1 MQAPNCQRDAKAQ
14 GEWSCRVPIL
24 ERQSAQA
31 CFQTRALFCVTKK
44 ISSAPIFDPAF
55 HSGQACVAG
64 LPEPLALM
72 PPCSAALAN
81 VGISVCHGSKDEAV
95 SICKNLL

>member
-1 MQAPNCQRDAKAQ
+1 MVLSRAYTRKAKRPGLFSDPGALLRD
-14 GEWSCRVPIL
+14 E
-24 ERQSAQA
+24 
-31 CFQTRALFCVTKK
+31 K

-55 HSGQACVAG
+55 HSGWACVAG
-64 LPEPLALM
+64 LPEPLAFL

-81 VGISVCHGSKDEAV
+81 VGISICHGSKDEAV